1 MTDPNAEN
9 IRKQLG
15 RQDPVGSSSER
26 DDVLDRI
33 WGLRERMRRL
43 GIEFED
49 GDEWIRITV
58 DGSDTREMVRFT
70 RSTFKPSKCKMPR
83 ATPDPRS
90 ARHITSPIPI
100 PGAGTG

>member
-9 IRKQLG
+9 IRKQVG

-26 DDVLDRI
+26 DDVLDRM

-49 GDEWIRITV
+49 DDEWIRITV
-58 DGSDTREMVRFT
+58 GGSD
-70 RSTFKPSKCKMPR
+70 
-83 ATPDPRS
+83 A
-90 ARHITSPIPI
+90 
-100 PGAGTG
+100 

>member
-9 IRKQLG
+9 IRKQVG

-26 DDVLDRI
+26 DDVLDRM

-58 DGSDTREMVRFT
+58 GGSD
-70 RSTFKPSKCKMPR
+70 
-83 ATPDPRS
+83 A
-90 ARHITSPIPI
+90 
-100 PGAGTG
+100 